1 MKVLIVDDHPIVLE
15 GSKNLFSDIINID
28 VTTTT
33 EVKETYR
40 YAKEKAFDV
49 YLIDVNLPEMNGV
62 DLAAVIKNED
72 PQAIV
77 ILYTGDNIEDYYS
90 LILEKKVNGL
100 LSKTASKAHIL
111 RVLYASL
118 ENQLIVPDNFLDY
131 IHETMTMHNTKKKLQ
146 LNEREKKILQY
157 VVKGYTNQA
166 IAIELNLTQRTI
178 ERNLSQIYHVL
189 GVGSRTEAVVTAKE
203 LQLI

>member
-72 PQAIV
+72 SQAIV

-189 GVGSRTEAVVTAKE
+189 GVGSRTEAVLTAKE

>member
-15 GSKNLFSDIINID
+15 GSKNLFSDITNID

-40 YAKEKAFDV
+40 YAKEQAFDV

-62 DLAAVIKNED
+62 DLAAVIKEEHS
-72 PQAIV
+72 QAIV

-100 LSKTASKAHIL
+100 LSKTSTKAHIL

-118 ENQLIVPDNFLDY
+118 ENQLVVPDNFLDY
-131 IHETMTMHNTKKKLQ
+131 IHETMTMQHGKKKLQ

-189 GVGSRTEAVVTAKE
+189 GVGSRTEAVVAAKE

>member
-33 EVKETYR
+33 EVKETYG

-189 GVGSRTEAVVTAKE
+189 GVGSRTEAVLTAKE

>member
-15 GSKNLFSDIINID
+15 GSKNLFSDITNID

-33 EVKETYR
+33 EVKETYH

-62 DLAAVIKNED
+62 DLAAVIKAED
-72 PQAIV
+72 PQAIA

-100 LSKTASKAHIL
+100 LSKTATKAHIL
-111 RVLYASL
+111 RVL
-118 ENQLIVPDNFLDY
+118 
-131 IHETMTMHNTKKKLQ
+131 
-146 LNEREKKILQY
+146 
-157 VVKGYTNQA
+157 
-166 IAIELNLTQRTI
+166 
-178 ERNLSQIYHVL
+178 
-189 GVGSRTEAVVTAKE
+189 
-203 LQLI
+203 

>member
-15 GSKNLFSDIINID
+15 GSKNLFSDIANID

-49 YLIDVNLPEMNGV
+49 YLIDVNLPEMNGI
-62 DLAAVIKNED
+62 DLAAVIKAED

-118 ENQLIVPDNFLDY
+118 ENQLVVPDNFLDY
-131 IHETMTMHNTKKKLQ
+131 IHETMTTQHVKKKLQ

-189 GVGSRTEAVVTAKE
+189 DVGSRTEAVVAAKE

>member
-15 GSKNLFSDIINID
+15 GSKNLFSDIAHID

-33 EVKETYR
+33 EVQQTYQ
-40 YAKEKAFDV
+40 YAKAKAFDV

-62 DLAAVIKNED
+62 DLAAVVKDED
-72 PQAIV
+72 PHAIV

-90 LILEKKVNGL
+90 LILDKKVNGL
-100 LSKTASKAHIL
+100 LSKTATKAHIL

-118 ENQLIVPDNFLDY
+118 ENQLILPDNFLDY
-131 IHETMTMHNTKKKLQ
+131 IHDTMTVQDAKKKLQ

-166 IAIELNLTQRTI
+166 IAIELDLTQRTI

-189 GVGSRTEAVVTAKE
+189 GVGSRTEAVVAAKE